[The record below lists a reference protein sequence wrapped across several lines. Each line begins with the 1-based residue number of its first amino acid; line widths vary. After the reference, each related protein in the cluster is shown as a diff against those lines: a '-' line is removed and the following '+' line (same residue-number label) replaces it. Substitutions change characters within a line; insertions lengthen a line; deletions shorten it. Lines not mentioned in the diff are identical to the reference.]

1 MSVVFTASTR
11 SPMRSLPAH
20 HPHDDQ
26 HHDDGGGDD
35 GHVEVDGDH
44 GEPVAAAAPPGM
56 ILLM

>member
-1 MSVVFTASTR
+1 
-11 SPMRSLPAH
+11 MRSLPAH